1 MPRSLDFASVG
12 RVARAVGAVMLCV
25 ALVSQGGQVAA
36 ATPPFLWLPL
46 DDGAPVSFYVN
57 DDWTNNNGLR
67 TYELLLPNGVLY
79 KHLGTDYPLPAG
91 SPIYAAARGTVN
103 LSQDGFGDG
112 CEKNTAD
119 NWGNAVWIRHDNGFT
134 TMYAHMQKGSVVARL
149 GQTVE
154 AGQLIGRVGNS
165 GNTFGGQCGGN
176 HLHFEVRNAGF
187 AVVNPYNRDTGY
199 LWATDPPRHAVGT
212 VPPPALPCD
221 TPGAPAS
228 TVHLPNVTKT
238 LGGPDGW
245 VTPFY
250 VQNVGPGTATI
261 ETSFY
266 RFSDGALVTC
276 RRVNGL
282 LAGRT
287 HGDDPNTDGDLPD
300 GTQFSVVVRS
310 WGAPVVAVVDQLRGS
325 GRATLAAAYAGF
337 TSGATSVYLP
347 NVTRR
352 FFGYDVPFI
361 IQSLGPVTA
370 RVSAHFVSFDGTK
383 VFDTSVNVASGRS
396 AVIDP
401 DATPGLSD
409 GTQYAVSL
417 TSDQPIGVVANAYNV
432 TGASVA
438 YTHTALASGAGSL
451 LAPYAVKSAT
461 QASPV
466 VVQNLGQ
473 ATLDATLIFTPLGG
487 GASQTFTLFGI
498 GARSSRA
505 FDPRFTAAT
514 TVPCSTAS
522 ATCLG
527 PGEYSLRI
535 TAPGTIA
542 AVVLPTG
549 ALTAAAYAASA
560 APQRRALVPLVRRN
574 VGGPGGWTTGV
585 IVQSA
590 AATSATLSW
599 YRLGDGALAA
609 TQALALP
616 LDAALRVDPRTV
628 TGLQDDA
635 RYSLVITA
643 AGGAIAAIAYDLGP
657 DGDAAMIAE
666 AFPAP

>member
-1 MPRSLDFASVG
+1 M
-12 RVARAVGAVMLCV
+12 ARAAVAVLLCV

-46 DDGAPVSFYVN
+46 DDGAPISYYVN

-67 TYELLLPNGVLY
+67 TYELRLPNGVLY

-91 SPIYAAARGTVN
+91 SPVYAAARGTVTF
-103 LSQDGFGDG
+103 SQDGFGDG

-119 NWGNAVWIRHDNGFT
+119 NFGNAVWIKHDNGFT
-134 TMYAHMQKGSVVARL
+134 TMYAHMQKGSVVAKL

-154 AGQLIGRVGNS
+154 AGQLIGRVANS

-176 HLHFEVRNAGF
+176 HLHFEVRGPTFGVIA
-187 AVVNPYNRDTGY
+187 NPYNRDTGY
-199 LWATDPPRHAVGT
+199 LWATDPPRRAVGA

-221 TPGAPAS
+221 TTGTPAS

-238 LGGPDGW
+238 FGGPDGW

-250 VQNVGPGTATI
+250 VQNVGPGTATV

-266 RFSDGALVTC
+266 RFSDGALVAC
-276 RRVNGL
+276 RRAIGL

-287 HGDDPNTDGDLPD
+287 LEDNPNQDGDLPG

-325 GRATLAAAYAGF
+325 GPATLAAAYAGF
-337 TSGATSVYLP
+337 TAGATSVYLP

-361 IQSLGPVTA
+361 IQSLGTAPA

-383 VFDTSVNVASGRS
+383 RFDTSVTVAPGRS

-401 DATPGLSD
+401 DATDGLHD

-417 TSDQPIGVVANAYNV
+417 ASDQPIGVVANAYNV

-438 YTHTALASGAGSL
+438 YTHTGLASGAATL
-451 LAPYAVKSAT
+451 LAPYAVKT
-461 QASPV
+461 LTGHASPV

-473 ATLDATLIFTPLGG
+473 SALDATLVFTPLGG
-487 GASQTFTLFGI
+487 GASQTFTLPAI
-498 GARSSRA
+498 GARSSKA
-505 FDPRFTAAT
+505 FDPRFAVGT
-514 TVPCSTAS
+514 TSPCTLAS
-522 ATCLG
+522 AVCLG
-527 PGEYSLRI
+527 PGEYSVRVA
-535 TAPGTIA
+535 APGTIA

-549 ALTAAAYAASA
+549 PLTAAAYAAA
-560 APQRRALVPLVRRN
+560 ASPQRQALVPLVRRN
-574 VGGPGGWTTGV
+574 VGGPGGWTTSV
-585 IVQSA
+585 VVQSA
-590 AATSATLSW
+590 GATSATLTW

-609 TQALALP
+609 TQTLALP
-616 LDAALRVDPRTV
+616 ADAALRVDPRTV
-628 TGLQDDA
+628 AGLADDA
-635 RYSLVITA
+635 RYSLVIRA
-643 AGGAIAAIAYDLGP
+643 ASGAVAAIAYDTGP

-666 AFPAP
+666 AFAAP

>member
-1 MPRSLDFASVG
+1 MEGFG
-12 RVARAVGAVMLCV
+12 RGVGAFLLCAV
-25 ALVSQGGQVAA
+25 LASQGGQAAA
-36 ATPPFLWLPL
+36 ATPAFLWLPL
-46 DDGAPVSFYVN
+46 DDGAPIFYYVN
-57 DDWTNNNGLR
+57 DDWTVRNGLP
-67 TYELLLPNGVLY
+67 TYELTLPSGATY

-103 LSQDGFGDG
+103 FSQDGFGDG
-112 CEKNTAD
+112 CAKNTAD
-119 NWGNAVWIRHDNGFT
+119 NWGNAVWIKHDNGFT

-176 HLHFEVRNAGF
+176 HLHLEMRNASF

-199 LWATDPPRHAVGT
+199 LWTTDPPRRAVGA

-221 TPGAPAS
+221 TTGIPVS

-250 VQNVGPGTATI
+250 IQNVGPGAANV

-266 RFSDGALVTC
+266 RFSDGGLVTC
-276 RRVNGL
+276 RRINGL
-282 LAGRT
+282 QAGRT
-287 HGDDPNTDGDLPD
+287 LEDNPNADGDLPD
-300 GTQFSVVVRS
+300 GSQFSVVVRS

-325 GRATLAAAYAGF
+325 GPATLAAAYSGF

-383 VFDTSVNVASGRS
+383 TFDTTVTVASGRS

-401 DATPGLSD
+401 DATPGLVD

-417 TSDQPIGVVANAYNV
+417 VSDQPIGVVANAYNV

-438 YTHTALASGAGSL
+438 YTHTGLASGAGTL
-451 LAPYAVKSAT
+451 LAPYAVKTMSG

-473 ATLDATLIFTPLGG
+473 STLDATLTFTPLGG
-487 GASQTFTLFGI
+487 GAQQSFILAAI
-498 GARSSRA
+498 GARSSKA
-505 FDPRFTAAT
+505 FDPRFSTGTTTPCAA
-514 TVPCSTAS
+514 AS
-522 ATCLG
+522 PTCLG
-527 PGEYSLRI
+527 SGEYSLRI

-542 AVVLPTG
+542 GVVLPTG
-549 ALTAAAYAASA
+549 PLTAAAYAASA
-560 APQRRALVPLVRRN
+560 APQRQALLPLVRRN
-574 VGGPGGWTTGV
+574 VGGPGGWTTSV
-585 IVQSA
+585 LIQSSGA
-590 AATSATLSW
+590 SSAVLSW
-599 YRLGDGALAA
+599 YRLGDGALVASQ
-609 TQALALP
+609 TVALP
-616 LDAALRVDPRTV
+616 LDGAARVDPRTV
-628 TGLQDDA
+628 AGLADDT
-635 RYSLVITA
+635 RYSLVIRA
-643 AGGAIAAIAYDLGP
+643 VSGAVAAIAYDLGP
-657 DGDAAMIAE
+657 DGDAAMISE